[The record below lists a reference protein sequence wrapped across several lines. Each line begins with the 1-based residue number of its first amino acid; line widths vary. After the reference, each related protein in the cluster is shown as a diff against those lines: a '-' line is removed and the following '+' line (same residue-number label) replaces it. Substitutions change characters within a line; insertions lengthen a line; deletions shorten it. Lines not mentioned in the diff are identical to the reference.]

1 MSLQLFGTVARGKC
15 SHVVTAFWTDYASGV
30 ARPFSVLFGM
40 GPGIF
45 FQEEVLDET
54 AAFRKEPSRHVAVL
68 WLQSY
73 DCIVAIRKSDL
84 M

>member
-1 MSLQLFGTVARGKC
+1 MAQTEQRHVGNVVMSLQLFGTVARGKC

-54 AAFRKEPSRHVAVL
+54 ECSH
-68 WLQSY
+68 
-73 DCIVAIRKSDL
+73 
-84 M
+84 